1 MATGPRG
8 RVGSGLNGERHE
20 AQSTKQV
27 PPDDG
32 CAARSRPCNGDGTET
47 DAPTSTPGVPAC
59 DTTDKVDDPSVL
71 NGVYQVDWSYE
82 DLAEASGLPGEIVE
96 ENDGLITVSL
106 FDGCF
111 STVWEE
117 GAPCE
122 GSYIV
127 TGERVSFVATNRIA
141 DWGCAPEFLGL
152 EFSNAA

>member
-1 MATGPRG
+1 MVALL
-8 RVGSGLNGERHE
+8 GLV
-20 AQSTKQV
+20 A
-27 PPDDG
+27 
-32 CAARSRPCNGDGTET
+32 CNGDGTES

-59 DTTDKVDDPSVL
+59 DTTDTVDDPSVL